1 MMTTKATSHQKTCHP
16 LKEAHANAVCKEYCG
31 SVGYLLGE
39 CGKEG
44 ICVCEKRQLDEW
56 HEYVVDEKK
65 IFLNKGE
72 HMLTIF

>member
-44 ICVCEKRQLDEW
+44 ICVCEKRQLDE
-56 HEYVVDEKK
+56 
-65 IFLNKGE
+65 
-72 HMLTIF
+72 